1 MATLR
6 VKINTPLPNAVV
18 NRSIQITGTVDI
30 EDSTAEIAQITG
42 VSIKFGDNGTPFSAT
57 RVGTTWANWKATR
70 TAPSG
75 ASGGSPL
82 KIIVTATGQAS
93 PRPPAD
99 EEWDPIEGVGS
110 VTVRLENMPPVLTI
124 DPYATEVIPAAL
136 PYRLT
141 LAGSAQDEGAAIKEV
156 KWRVNNNAFNLV
168 DNVNGNWSR
177 WQKVIELPAGE
188 HLITIQAIDR
198 LLNTSSKDAPI
209 SVRTRFQPSNAELA
223 FAPITYLQE
232 LMSFAE
238 RRIKIGAT
246 GVGPTPQDLAARFF
260 QPFDRITQADL
271 YEQAARRLH
280 QTRIAVEVLRRKL
293 RQMNL
298 PVPPAVERSY
308 RRVAYES
315 ILLQLGTSQ
324 EELRA
329 ARIADDA
336 TRRALAERLG
346 IGIENARPDR
356 LDRITLI
363 PDQITEAQLEQ
374 LFGLE
379 TTTNDD
385 SLRAVVVAAEVLNWR
400 LASTRERWTLEDS
413 QARDGA
419 DGPIPIIDPDVV
431 SEANLLTPTAG
442 NRAYDLWKA
451 RKTWLDAK
459 FAEVDG
465 RRPEGFEQL
474 VRAFIGSFDYAAL
487 TTQDANGID
496 ISSTLN
502 PLNLDIAAFRFLA
515 KCRDLADAGELLDT
529 EWRDIIDIIVQVQKK
544 RQYQQWRSEESGLT
558 LAPQYFRLPDEQG
571 SGPAASRWRASW
583 PIYSA
588 WRKTLSIRIKQ
599 LQDVKDTY
607 QSASDAAEAS
617 ALPFLRDSLIEI
629 IGRRQTPPEEIGV
642 TAERLTRELG
652 IDHRARPNQKTNRV
666 DQAIDTLLSEIFSVR
681 AGRVTTEPPA
691 SAWKIVGEADFDL
704 EWQWMSSYRSWRAA
718 MTVFAYPESQ
728 LYPYLF
734 INEEPF
740 LDPTQAFLDFI
751 VALRDT
757 PRITPAVARE
767 KAREYLDH
775 LRSELGAA
783 LPKQLR
789 LPLGKTFAITEDVDL
804 AQRKA
809 LVTELFEGVTQ
820 PHQEANYLREIFWL
834 VPMALA
840 LQLQR
845 AGHYLIALD
854 WYQTV
859 YAFNL
864 SPSTRKIYR
873 GLELEGRITSEY
885 ARVPEWL
892 REELNPHIF
901 ARKRKNAYTR
911 FTVMSIVRCLLD
923 YADAEFS
930 QSSVE
935 SVGRARTLYE
945 TADDLLNLSDVKPE
959 TGTSVP
965 FLPNPV
971 WESLR
976 LHARANLNKIHQGLN
991 IAGVPTAGLTSETAA
1006 ALPSQYRYAALA
1018 ERAKQLVGIAQQI
1031 ESAFLAA
1038 MERRDAEAY
1047 SLMQAGHDLRLA
1059 QSTVKLQDLKIVDA
1073 DLTVQ
1078 MAQLQQDRAQIQV
1091 DYYDRQIRAGLNS
1104 WEQAELVAMGSA
1116 VGLQLAASAAYGA
1129 ASIAGLLSGGLLGS
1143 LGDIGQAF
1151 SALAGAAS
1159 STAGIAQTKASF
1171 ERREQEWR
1179 LQKSLS
1185 EMDVQIGGRQVLLAQ
1200 NQRLMAV
1207 MERELAGLQLDHAT
1221 AVVDFL
1227 VNKFTNAEL
1236 YEWMSGVLGR
1246 VYNYFLQQATA
1257 MARLAQS
1264 QLAFERQEPALS
1276 VVQADY
1282 WQGASGD
1289 SSGGTT
1295 DGAAPDRRGL
1305 TGSARLLQDIF
1316 QLDQYAFETKQRKL
1330 QLTQTLSLSQIA
1342 PLEFQQFRETG
1353 QLIFVTPMEL
1363 FDRDFP
1369 GHYLRLIRRV
1379 RVSMIALTPPTR
1391 GVRATLSASGISR
1404 VVIGGDSFET
1414 VTARRSGETVAFT
1427 SPLNA
1432 TGMFELEP
1440 EGELLLPFEGMG
1452 VDTSWDLQLPKAAN
1466 PFDYRAIADVLLTLE
1481 YTALSNPIY
1490 RRQVIKQLDR
1500 KISGDRIF
1508 SFREQFSDSW
1518 YELNNADALEDA
1530 GRRMVANFSTQRD
1543 DFPPHIE
1550 DLHVQHV
1557 TLRVARKDGF
1567 VKEINI
1573 AGLNFTPKGETISVG
1588 GASRTVEAVVSTR
1601 RPNGATWLG
1610 MQGKIPVGSWELK
1623 FPNNTQLKAWF
1634 KEGLIEDIALVV
1646 TFGGTTPQWP
1656 V

>member
-6 VKINTPLPNAVV
+6 VKINTPLPNAVA

-30 EDSTAEIAQITG
+30 EGSTNQIVQITG
-42 VSIKFGDNGTPFSAT
+42 VSIKFGENGTPFSAT
-57 RVGTTWANWKATR
+57 RVGANWKATR
-70 TAPSG
+70 TVPSG
-75 ASGGSPL
+75 ASGGSQL
-82 KIIVTATGQAS
+82 KIIVTAKGQAS

-99 EEWDPIEGVGS
+99 EDWEDIQGVGS

-124 DPYATEVIPAAL
+124 DPYATEVTPASL
-136 PYRLT
+136 PYRLA
-141 LAGSAQDEGAAIKEV
+141 LAGSAQDEGATIKEV
-156 KWRVNNNAFNLV
+156 KWRVNNSPFNLV

-177 WQKVIELPAGE
+177 WQKVIDLPAGE
-188 HLITIQAIDR
+188 HLIIIQAIDR

-238 RRIKIGAT
+238 RWIKIGAT
-246 GVGPTPQDLAARFF
+246 GAGPEPQDLADRFF

-271 YEQAARRLH
+271 YEQATRRLH

-293 RQMNL
+293 RQMNQ
-298 PVPPAVERSY
+298 PVPPAVEQSY

-324 EELRA
+324 EELQA
-329 ARIADDA
+329 ARITDDA

-346 IGIENARPDR
+346 IGVENARPDR

-363 PDQITEAQLEQ
+363 PDQVTEAQLEQ

-385 SLRAVVVAAEVLNWR
+385 PLLAVGVAAEVLNWR
-400 LASTRERWTLEDS
+400 LASTRERWALEDS

-431 SEANLLTPTAG
+431 SEANLVTPTAG

-451 RKTWLDAK
+451 RKTWLDSK

-465 RRPEGFEQL
+465 QRSQGFEQL
-474 VRAFIGSFDYAAL
+474 VRAFIGNFDFDAL

-496 ISSTLN
+496 ISPTLN
-502 PLNLDIAAFRFLA
+502 QLNLDIAAFRFLA
-515 KCRDLADAGELLDT
+515 SCRDLADAGELLET

-558 LAPQYFRLPDEQG
+558 LAPQYFRLPDGQD
-571 SGPAASRWRASW
+571 SGTAASRWRASW

-588 WRKTLSIRIKQ
+588 WRKTLSVRIKQ
-599 LQDVKDTY
+599 LQDVKDAY
-607 QSASDAAEAS
+607 QSALDAAESS
-617 ALPFLRDSLIEI
+617 ALPFLRDSLIGI
-629 IGRRQTPPEEIGV
+629 IGQRQAPPEEIGA

-652 IDHRARPNQKTNRV
+652 IDLRAHPGQKTTRV
-666 DQAIDTLLSEIFSVR
+666 NQAIDTLLGAIFSVR

-691 SAWKIVGEADFDL
+691 GAWNIVGESDFDL

-740 LDPTQAFLDFI
+740 LNPTQAFLDFI
-751 VALRDT
+751 AALRDT
-757 PRITPAVARE
+757 PRITPATARE
-767 KAREYLDH
+767 KAKEYLGH

-783 LPKQLR
+783 LPP
-789 LPLGKTFAITEDVDL
+789 PLGGKTFTITEDVDL

-809 LVTELFEGVTQ
+809 LVAELFGHIVQ

-840 LQLQR
+840 LQFQR

-864 SPSTRKIYR
+864 PPSSRKIYR

-892 REELNPHIF
+892 TEELNPHIF

-930 QSSVE
+930 QSSAE

-959 TGTSVP
+959 TGASIP

-976 LHARANLNKIHQGLN
+976 LHAQANLNKIHQGLN
-991 IAGVPTAGLTSETAA
+991 IAGVPTVGLTSETA

-1018 ERAKQLVGIAQQI
+1018 ERAKQLVGIAQQV
-1031 ESAFLAA
+1031 ESAFLTA

-1047 SLMQAGHDLRLA
+1047 SLMQAGHDLRVA

-1073 DLTVQ
+1073 DLNVQ

-1091 DYYDRQIRAGLNS
+1091 DYYDQQIRAGLNS
-1104 WEQAELVAMGSA
+1104 WEQAELAAMETAIS
-1116 VGLQLAASAAYGA
+1116 LQLAASAAYSA
-1129 ASIAGLLSGGLLGS
+1129 ASIAGLLSGGLFGS
-1143 LGDIGQAF
+1143 LGDIGHAL
-1151 SALAGAAS
+1151 SALAGVAS

-1179 LQKSLS
+1179 LQKNLS
-1185 EMDVQIGGRQVLLAQ
+1185 DMDVQIGRRQVLLAQ

-1282 WQGASGD
+1282 WQGASSD

-1316 QLDQYAFETKQRKL
+1316 QLDQYAFETRQRKL
-1330 QLTQTLSLSQIA
+1330 QLTQTLSLAQIA

-1432 TGMFELEP
+1432 TGLVELEP

-1466 PFDYRAIADVLLTLE
+1466 PFDYRAVADVLLTLE
-1481 YTALSNPIY
+1481 YTALSNPVY

-1518 YELNNADALEDA
+1518 YELNNADAMEDA
-1530 GRRMVANFSTQRD
+1530 GRRMVANFSTRRD

-1550 DLHVQHV
+1550 DLHIRHI

-1567 VKEINI
+1567 VNEINI

-1588 GASRTVEAVVSTR
+1588 GAARTVEAVVSTR

-1610 MQGKIPVGSWELK
+1610 MQGKAPVGSWELK
-1623 FPNNTQLKAWF
+1623 FPNNAQVKAWF
-1634 KEGLIEDIALVV
+1634 KEGKIEDIALVV